1 MASAGAHAY
10 STSATLKVAQA
21 MNRLPVAFWQSMQWQ
36 RLVKTGSPATFTF
49 MAPQRQEPVLVVV
62 AEDIF
67 LLISSFFPRNLLSL
81 FWKVF
86 FVLRLLFCSGLP
98 GVKTGDVEM
107 LCGE

>member
-21 MNRLPVAFWQSMQWQ
+21 MNRLPVAFWQSMQWH

-49 MAPQRQEPVLVVV
+49 MAPQRQEPVLVAAV
-62 AEDIF
+62 EDIF
-67 LLISSFFPRNLLSL
+67 LLLSSFLRGFSD
-81 FWKVF
+81 
-86 FVLRLLFCSGLP
+86 FVLEIVL
-98 GVKTGDVEM
+98 GVKAAFCFWTPYRKSGNIGM